1 MKIFAVI
8 AIILAMAAATGVV
21 CAIWV
26 IAWLGFEETEIG
38 QEITDKI
45 MKRLRR

>member
-1 MKIFAVI
+1 MKILAVI
-8 AIILAMAAATGVV
+8 AIILGMTAATGVV
-21 CAIWV
+21 CAILV
-26 IAWLGFEETEIG
+26 IAWLWFEETEIG